1 MRNFGV
7 ALCFIVLAVSVS
19 IKTAAQQYLDL
30 AGRWSYAL
38 DPDDKGVKE
47 EWFRKAFQSGL
58 NLPGSLSSNG
68 IGDEI
73 TLNTPWTGQ
82 IVDSSYFKDPEYAEY
97 RVPGNIKIPFWLQ
110 PLKYYKGAAW
120 YQKEIEI
127 PSDWNNKSVVLILER
142 CHWESSVWI
151 DENYIG
157 FRNSLGAPHS
167 YEMLT
172 GITPGRH
179 KISIRI
185 DNRIKD
191 IDPGY
196 NSHSVSDHT
205 QSNWNGIIG
214 KMLLEAHPLVN
225 IKEIQ
230 VHPDVSQNMANIRL
244 TINNTTKHKV
254 QPTLS
259 ISITG
264 NDTVIKNV
272 EVVSLELNE
281 NKVDINIS
289 MGPNAKLWDEF
300 NPDLYQLKVELSE
313 PDSDSRDI
321 KSVSFGMRSFRVNG
335 NQILINGRPVF
346 LRGTLECAIFPQT
359 GFPPM
364 EKDEWLRI
372 FRICKSYGL
381 NHVRFHSWCPP
392 EAAFAAADQT
402 GLYLQIECSSW
413 ANSSSSTIGDGKPID
428 QFIYEESKDIVRAY
442 GNHPSFCMMA
452 YGNEPAGANQAKY
465 LGDFINYW
473 KELDKRRIYTSGG
486 GWPIIPESDYLS
498 SPDPR
503 IQGWGQGLQ
512 SIINASPPASD
523 FDWGSMISKFDRP
536 VVSHEIGQ
544 WCAYPD
550 FREINRKDAVLKAR
564 NFEIFQQSLSRQG
577 MEHLADSF
585 LLASGKL
592 QSLCYKA
599 DIEAALRT
607 PNFGGFQLLDLHDF
621 PGQGTALVG
630 VLNAFWEEKGY
641 ITSEE
646 YSKFCNSTV
655 PLARFNKFV
664 YLKSEQLSLPLE
676 VAHFGKSPLKDCI
689 PEWSIKDTDGKT
701 IQSGKLPV
709 TNIQVGNAIPIGE
722 IAIPLLSFQSPSR
735 YKFELK
741 IRNFVN
747 DWDFWVYPDNVEL
760 IKNESSVRVVQEIDE
775 DLISFLEAGGTALIS
790 VPAGRLNKAFGGDIK
805 TGFSTI
811 FWNTAWTNGQP
822 PHTLGILC
830 NPQHPAFK
838 QFPTEFHSNYQW
850 WDAMN
855 HAQAIELKRFKNT
868 HDPIVRIIDDWF
880 TNRPLALLME
890 GKVGKGKVLITG
902 IDLFKD
908 VSSRIEAK
916 QLIYSL
922 KQYMS
927 GADFNP
933 ASEIYPS
940 ELLQL
945 LNH

>member
-1 MRNFGV
+1 MRNLV
-7 ALCFIVLAVSVS
+7 VVLCSLLFVVCLS
-19 IKTAAQQYLDL
+19 IRTHAQQSLNL

-38 DPDDKGVKE
+38 DPEDKGVKE
-47 EWFRKAFQSGL
+47 EWFMKAFQSKL
-58 NLPGSLSSNG
+58 DLPGSLTSNG

-82 IVDSSYFKDPEYAEY
+82 IVDSSYYKDPEYAEF

-110 PLKYYKGAAW
+110 PDKYYKGVAW

-127 PSDWNNKSVVLILER
+127 PSDWTNKSIVLVLER
-142 CHWESSVWI
+142 CHWESSLWI
-151 DENYIG
+151 DGNYVG
-157 FRNSLGAPHS
+157 FRNSLGTPHI
-167 YEMLT
+167 YEISSGM
-172 GITPGRH
+172 TPGKH
-179 KISIRI
+179 KVSIRI
-185 DNRIKD
+185 DNRIKE

-196 NSHSVSDHT
+196 NSHSISDHT

-214 KMLLEAHPLVN
+214 KILLEAHSLVN

-230 VHPDVSQNMANIRL
+230 VFPDIKENLANIHL
-244 TINNTTKHKV
+244 TLNNLTNHRVK
-254 QPTLS
+254 PTLS
-259 ISITG
+259 ISMIG
-264 NDTVIKNV
+264 NDTAIKR
-272 EVVSLELNE
+272 
-281 NKVDINIS
+281 VDIVNLDLKENEVNLNIS
-289 MGPNAKLWDEF
+289 MGPDVKLWDEF
-300 NPDLYQLKVELSE
+300 NPYLYQLQVELYE
-313 PDSDSRDI
+313 PYLDSRDVR
-321 KSVSFGMRSFRVNG
+321 SVSFGMRNFRVKEK
-335 NQILINGRPVF
+335 QILINERSVF

-364 EKDEWLRI
+364 DKDEWLRI

-381 NHVRFHSWCPP
+381 NHIRFHSWCPP

-413 ANSSSSTIGDGKPID
+413 ANSSSSIGDGKSID
-428 QFIYEESKDIVRAY
+428 QFIYEESKDIVRSY

-452 YGNEPAGANQAKY
+452 YGNEPAGANQASY
-465 LGDFINYW
+465 LGEFVRFW
-473 KELDKRRIYTSGG
+473 KERDTRRIYTSGG
-486 GWPIIPESDYLS
+486 GWPVIPECEYIST
-498 SPDPR
+498 PDPR

-523 FDWGSMISKFDRP
+523 FDWGSIISKFDRP

-564 NFEIFQQSLSRQG
+564 NFEIFKKSLYKQG

-585 LLASGKL
+585 TLASGKL
-592 QSLCYKA
+592 QALCYKA

-607 PNFGGFQLLDLHDF
+607 PHFGGFQLLDLHDF

-630 VLNAFWEEKGY
+630 VLNAYWEEKGY
-641 ITSEE
+641 ISHDE

-664 YLKSEQLSLPLE
+664 YLQSERLSPQLE
-676 VAHFGKSPLKDCI
+676 VAHFGDSPIKDCI
-689 PEWSIKDTDGKT
+689 PKWLIKDSDGQI
-701 IQSGKLPV
+701 IQSGSLPV
-709 TNIQVGNAIPIGE
+709 TTIPVGNAIHIGKVSL
-722 IAIPLLSFQSPSR
+722 PLLSFHSPSQ

-741 IRNFVN
+741 IQDFVN
-747 DWDFWVYPDNVEL
+747 DWDFWVYPDSL
-760 IKNESSVRVVQEIDE
+760 KPIDNESSVRVVQEIDE
-775 DLISFLEAGGTALIS
+775 NLISFLKAGGTALIS
-790 VPAGRLNKAFGGDIK
+790 IPPGRLSKSFGGDIK

-830 NPQHPAFK
+830 NPDHPALK
-838 QFPTEFHSNYQW
+838 QFPTEFHSNWQW
-850 WDAMN
+850 WDAMS
-855 HAQAIELKRFKNT
+855 HAQVIQLKQFKNT
-868 HDPIVRIIDDWF
+868 HDPIVRVIDDWF

-890 GKVGKGKVLITG
+890 GKVGKGSVLISG
-902 IDLFKD
+902 IDLFTG

-927 GADFNP
+927 GSDFNP

-945 LNH
+945 ISH

>member
-1 MRNFGV
+1 MKKIV
-7 ALCFIVLAVSVS
+7 VVLCSIVFVVCLS
-19 IKTAAQQYLDL
+19 IKTDAQQSLNL

-38 DPDDKGVKE
+38 DPEDKGVKE

-58 NLPGSLSSNG
+58 NLPGSLTSNG

-110 PLKYYKGAAW
+110 PLTYYKGAAW
-120 YQKEIEI
+120 FQKEIEI
-127 PSDWNNKSVVLILER
+127 PKDWKNKPVVLFLER
-142 CHWESSVWI
+142 CHWESSLWI
-151 DENYIG
+151 DGNYVG
-157 FRNSLGAPHS
+157 LRNSLGAPHI
-167 YEMLT
+167 YDITT
-172 GITPGRH
+172 GLTPGKH
-179 KISIRI
+179 KITIRI
-185 DNRIKD
+185 DNRIKE

-196 NSHSVSDHT
+196 NSHSITDHT

-214 KMLLEAHPLVN
+214 KMLLEAHPLVT

-230 VHPDVSQNMANIRL
+230 VFPDVNQNVANIRFTLNNL
-244 TINNTTKHKV
+244 TKNKV
-254 QPTLS
+254 KPTLS
-259 ISITG
+259 ISIIG
-264 NDTVIKNV
+264 NDTVIKKV
-272 EVVSLELNE
+272 EVVNLDLKE
-281 NKVDINIS
+281 NKVSFSIS
-289 MGPNAKLWDEF
+289 MGPGVKLWDEF

-313 PDSDSRDI
+313 PSSESKVA
-321 KSVSFGMRSFRVNG
+321 KSVSFGMRSFRVNEK
-335 NQILINGRPVF
+335 QILINERPVF

-364 EKDEWLRI
+364 DIDEWLRI

-381 NHVRFHSWCPP
+381 NHIRFHSWCPP

-413 ANSSSSTIGDGKPID
+413 ANTTTSIGDGKPID
-428 QFIYEESKDIVRAY
+428 QFIYDESMDIVRAY
-442 GNHPSFCMMA
+442 GNHPSFCMLA
-452 YGNEPAGANQAKY
+452 YGNEPAGANQAKF
-465 LGDFINYW
+465 LGDFLQFW
-473 KELDKRRIYTSGG
+473 KERDSRRIYTSGG
-486 GWPIIPESDYLS
+486 GWPVIPECDFIST
-498 SPDPR
+498 PDPR

-523 FDWGSMISKFDRP
+523 YDWGSIISKYDRP
-536 VVSHEIGQ
+536 AVSHEIGQ

-564 NFEIFQQSLSRQG
+564 NFEIFKQTLYNQG

-585 LLASGKL
+585 TLASGKL
-592 QSLCYKA
+592 QALCYKA

-607 PNFGGFQLLDLHDF
+607 PHFGGFQLLDLHDF

-630 VLNAFWEEKGY
+630 VLNAYWEEKGY

-655 PLARFNKFV
+655 PLARFKKFV
-664 YLKSEQLSLPLE
+664 YLQSEQLSLPLE
-676 VAHFGKSPLKDCI
+676 VAHFGESLIKDCI
-689 PEWSIKDTDGKT
+689 PEWTIKDSDGKT
-701 IQSGKLPV
+701 IQSGKLPL
-709 TNIQVGNAIPIGE
+709 TTIPVGNAINIGE
-722 IAIPLLSFQSPSR
+722 ISIPLFAFHSPSR

-741 IRNFVN
+741 IQDFVN
-747 DWDFWVYPDNVEL
+747 DWDFWVYPDTVEQ
-760 IKNESSVRVVQEIDE
+760 IDNESSVRVVQEIDE
-775 DLISFLEAGGTALIS
+775 DLISFLETGGTALIS
-790 VPAGRLNKAFGGDIK
+790 IPPGRLSKSYGGDIK

-830 NPQHPAFK
+830 NPHHPALK
-838 QFPTEFHSNYQW
+838 QFPTEFHSNWQW

-855 HAQAIELKRFKNT
+855 HAQAIELKKFKNT

-902 IDLFKD
+902 IDLFSD

-927 GADFNP
+927 GTDFNP
-933 ASEIYPS
+933 AAEIYPS

-945 LNH
+945 INH